1 MKRLLAVALA
11 LMIASLMPMSAY
23 ATEEHAV
30 NQDGPV
36 ISSEAEWWERF
47 NSLTPDQ
54 QARINFRPNRGSRES
69 IEALPQETTAR
80 LEETH
85 ALYAANLLPV
95 GGGEPVYNYSYW
107 EEHKEYA
114 NCYIYA
120 MDVIASTYGG
130 ADPGSYGGGQVTQET
145 LTKSNVASLIYTAI
159 KNDGPYLGNGRGI
172 RTATKSEKPGSNE
185 YKIAIVVDPGWDYH
199 FYVQNSDGYWSHKPG
214 IDSCTRKD
222 ASGNSITDPGTA
234 DHDYG
239 YANYEKFCGYYIIT
253 RK

>member
-1 MKRLLAVALA
+1 MKRLLAAVLA
-11 LMIASLMPMSAY
+11 LMIAALMPMSAY
-23 ATEEHAV
+23 AAEEYEV
-30 NQDGPV
+30 NQDGTV

-54 QARINFRPNRGSRES
+54 QARINFRPNRASRKS
-69 IEALPQETTAR
+69 IEALPKETTAQ
-80 LEETH
+80 LEGSHT
-85 ALYAANLLPV
+85 LYAANLLPV

-107 EEHKEYA
+107 ESHKEYA

-120 MDVIASTYGG
+120 MDVITSTYGG
-130 ADPGSYGGGQVTQET
+130 ADPGAYGGGQITQET

-172 RTATKSEKPGSNE
+172 RTATKNEKPGSNE